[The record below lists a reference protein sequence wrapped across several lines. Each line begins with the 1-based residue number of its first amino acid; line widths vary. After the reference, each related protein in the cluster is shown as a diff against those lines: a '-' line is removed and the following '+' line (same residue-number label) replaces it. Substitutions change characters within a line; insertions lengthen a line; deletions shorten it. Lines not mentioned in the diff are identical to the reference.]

1 MDIEQFARVQ
11 PTLSEARPTIVQPH
25 QFRAVEVSE
34 GPVSV
39 PKFRA
44 HKWTFYVT
52 GRNHIRLTFHHF
64 DTPEVRQRVLGEL
77 EYFLRSALERF
88 AADGASKDDIIHIYL
103 DCNGLDFCFAHNP
116 ASVHGTTLGSLLADN
131 AHGLDG
137 ILERFSAM
145 TQSGR
150 DIFLDEKT
158 KLVICAFS
166 PITGG
171 GGPTRVKSTSSK
183 VDFFK
188 NNKCVIQVYNPTD
201 STCFC
206 SCMCIGLA
214 KLEKM
219 NGIPYE
225 KMKKNCQTDMNRHLK
240 EKAIV
245 FSD

>member
-1 MDIEQFARVQ
+1 M
-11 PTLSEARPTIVQPH
+11 
-25 QFRAVEVSE
+25 
-34 GPVSV
+34 
-39 PKFRA
+39 
-44 HKWTFYVT
+44 
-52 GRNHIRLTFHHF
+52 
-64 DTPEVRQRVLGEL
+64 LGEL
-77 EYFLRSALERF
+77 EYFLRSALERC
-88 AADGASKDDIIHIYL
+88 AAAGASKDDIIHIYL
-103 DCNGLDFCFAHNP
+103 DCNGLDFRFAHNP
-116 ASVHGTTLGSLLADN
+116 AGVHGTTLGSLLADN
-131 AHGLDG
+131 AHGLDA

-145 TQSGR
+145 IQSGR
-150 DIFLDEKT
+150 DIFLDDKT
-158 KLVICAFS
+158 KLMICAFS

-206 SCMCIGLA
+206 RCMCIGLA

-240 EKAIV
+240 EKAHEMHRSLGLCVNKEVTSDHMEILADRFQVQIHV
-245 FSD
+245 FDMNGVQPEFTFYSFKGIMQIIFLSYRI